1 MMEHKTIS
9 QQERQILIG
18 ALAGKLI
25 FAVVPVL
32 VILYFVLFQ
41 TIQTVTLI
49 VALLVSFIVI
59 ISLLPRI
66 LKLVSDLSSGVVLEG
81 VDEITHQTMSTASAF
96 SQYIGL
102 KGFEKKKIQI
112 QYKDYQKMTI
122 GKKIRYR
129 VSPKT
134 MMLVSFELL
143 S

>member
-18 ALAGKLI
+18 ALTGKLI

-32 VILYFVLFQ
+32 VILYFVIFQ

-49 VALLVSFIVI
+49 VAVLVSFIVI

-66 LKLVSDLSSGVVLEG
+66 LKLVSDLSAGVVLEG
-81 VDEITHQTMSTASAF
+81 VDEITHQSMSTASAF
-96 SQYIGL
+96 SQFIGL

-112 QYKDYQKMTI
+112 QYKDYHKMTI